1 MFVTKNPTDNMRSYA
16 MRGDVVNK
24 TLVQLTQFS
33 KGFNVSAVNP
43 ALRIPLSVRAHSA
56 EADLC
61 CYVLRT
67 PTPQVKCALTT
78 C

>member
-1 MFVTKNPTDNMRSYA
+1 

-43 ALRIPLSVRAHSA
+43 ALRIPLSVKRNH
-56 EADLC
+56 
-61 CYVLRT
+61 
-67 PTPQVKCALTT
+67 KI
-78 C
+78 